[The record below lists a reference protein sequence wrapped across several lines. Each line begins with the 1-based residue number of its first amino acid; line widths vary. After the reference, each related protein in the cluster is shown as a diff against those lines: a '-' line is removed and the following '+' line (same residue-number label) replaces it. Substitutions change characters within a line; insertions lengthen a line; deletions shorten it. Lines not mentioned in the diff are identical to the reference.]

1 MSDTLDIN
9 ALSRE
14 TGINVRTIRYYL
26 AEGLLPPP
34 AGRGPAA
41 VYGPGHRDR
50 LQLIRRLQDAHQPL
64 AAIRVQLESLDD
76 AGVAAAL
83 AESVA
88 AEKASGPTT
97 AYDYVRQV
105 LASPPGTASCPPAP
119 RDRSP
124 PCQHRPRP
132 PGNRPAA
139 TGSASSLHPDIE
151 LHVRRPLARSD
162 QRRLDE
168 LLEQAQRLFNPD
180 P

>member
-41 VYGPGHRDR
+41 VYGSGHRDR
-50 LQLIRRLQDAHQPL
+50 LQLIRLLQDAHQPL

-88 AEKASGPTT
+88 TEKASGPTT

-105 LASPPGTASCPPAP
+105 LASPPRHGELSASAPRPEPSVPAP
-119 RDRSP
+119 SPASRQPTRSNWE
-124 PCQHRPRP
+124 RIVV
-132 PGNRPAA
+132 
-139 TGSASSLHPDIE
+139 HPDIE